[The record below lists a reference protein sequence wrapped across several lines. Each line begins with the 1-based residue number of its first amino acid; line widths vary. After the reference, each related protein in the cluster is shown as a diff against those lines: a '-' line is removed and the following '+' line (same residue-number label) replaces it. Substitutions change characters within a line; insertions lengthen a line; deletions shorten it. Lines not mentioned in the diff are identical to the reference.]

1 MNPQR
6 KRIIISEI
14 QYWKKNR
21 LLPEHY
27 CDFLITLYAQGE
39 SQGQEEM
46 KPEASVLEKRKT
58 PISGKLVLLFLA
70 AAVLGSS
77 LIFLKSYPLA
87 AIAITCLFTAVLL
100 VRLITHKAIRKSLL
114 PFAYIIAAFLI
125 LGLSLKVWFVY
136 FEGETMLLL
145 GLLMLNSIIWLFA
158 GRLLKLMY
166 FTISGSV
173 GLLMIIGF
181 LLISY

>member
-39 SQGQEEM
+39 SAGTD
-46 KPEASVLEKRKT
+46 SVKADKAILEKER
-58 PISGKLVLLFLA
+58 S
-70 AAVLGSS
+70 
-77 LIFLKSYPLA
+77 
-87 AIAITCLFTAVLL
+87 AITNKMILMSLLTAVLL
-100 VRLITHKAIRKSLL
+100 TGLFFLKDHPAVVVSAAAAVATLLIVRLLFSKTIRTALV
-114 PFAYIIAAFLI
+114 PFTYIITALLL
-125 LGLSLKVWFVY
+125 LGISLKIWFAF

-145 GLLMLNSIIWLFA
+145 GLLMLNSILWLFA
-158 GRLLKLMY
+158 GRLLKLLY
-166 FTISGSV
+166 FTISGSA
-173 GLLMIIGF
+173 GLLLIIGF

>member
-39 SQGQEEM
+39 SEGQEEM
-46 KPEASVLEKRKT
+46 KAETSVLEKERS
-58 PISGKLVLLFLA
+58 PVSGRLILLLLA
-70 AAVLGSS
+70 AGGLGAVL
-77 LIFLKSYPLA
+77 FFVKSHPLA
-87 AIAITCLFTAVLL
+87 AIAATCLFTAMLL
-100 VRLITHKAIRKSLL
+100 VRLMTSKAVRNSLL
-114 PFAYIIAAFLI
+114 PFTYIIAAFLI
-125 LGLSLKVWFVY
+125 LGLSLKVWFSY

-145 GLLMLNSIIWLFA
+145 GLLMLNSILWLFA

-166 FTISGSV
+166 FTISGSA

-181 LLISY
+181 LLMTY

>member
-39 SQGQEEM
+39 SAGAEPA
-46 KPEASVLEKRKT
+46 KTDKAVLEKERSAVT
-58 PISGKLVLLFLA
+58 NRMILMGLLAAVLFAGLFLIKDHPA
-70 AAVLGSS
+70 AAVSAAAAVAAL
-77 LIFLKSYPLA
+77 LIIRL
-87 AIAITCLFTAVLL
+87 LFSRKVRTAL
-100 VRLITHKAIRKSLL
+100 V
-114 PFAYIIAAFLI
+114 PFTYIITALLI
-125 LGLSLKVWFVY
+125 LGISLKVWFAF

-145 GLLMLNSIIWLFA
+145 GLLMLNSILWLFA
-158 GRLLKLMY
+158 GRLLKLLY
-166 FTISGSV
+166 FTISGSA
-173 GLLMIIGF
+173 GLLLIIGF

>member
-39 SQGQEEM
+39 AEGTESAKAER
-46 KPEASVLEKRKT
+46 AVLEKEHSAVTNKMILT
-58 PISGKLVLLFLA
+58 GLLA
-70 AAVLGSS
+70 AFLLAGLF
-77 LIFLKSYPLA
+77 FLKNHPAAVVSATA
-87 AIAITCLFTAVLL
+87 AIAAILI
-100 VRLITHKAIRKSLL
+100 VRLLFSRKIRTALV
-114 PFAYIIAAFLI
+114 PFTYVVAALLI
-125 LGLSLKVWFVY
+125 LGISLKVWFTF

-145 GLLMLNSIIWLFA
+145 GLLMLNSILWLFA
-158 GRLLKLMY
+158 GRLLKLLY
-166 FTISGSV
+166 FTISGSA
-173 GLLMIIGF
+173 GLLLIIGF